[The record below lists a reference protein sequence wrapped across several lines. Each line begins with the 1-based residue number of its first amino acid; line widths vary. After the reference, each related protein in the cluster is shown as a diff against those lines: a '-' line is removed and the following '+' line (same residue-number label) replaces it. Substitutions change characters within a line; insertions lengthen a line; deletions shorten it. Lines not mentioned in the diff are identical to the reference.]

1 MRSLG
6 ATHLIMLLVFVVL
19 VLDSRRLRD
28 LARRR
33 RESRLGIPA
42 GGNPDRVG
50 LTLRQIQMRT
60 HVDWQDGGAGREAP
74 EVLPADESDGA
85 RAA

>member
-6 ATHLIMLLVFVVL
+6 AAQLMILLVFVVL
-19 VLDSRRLRD
+19 VLDSRRLRA
-28 LARRR
+28 LTRRARRD
-33 RESRLGIPA
+33 SIPP

-60 HVDWQDGGAGREAP
+60 HVDGQDQVA
-74 EVLPADESDGA
+74 
-85 RAA
+85 